1 MKKTKKQDPV
11 PVVPKKALVSI
22 NAYAK
27 AKGIPTKDMRKKLKM
42 VGLWGRINPLE
53 ADRLLELAE
62 KPRYQSS
69 AGGAGMTAENSYAEA
84 DRREKWAKA
93 QQQELKLQTIQG
105 TLVLRAAADKET
117 FEIIRRARDKFLNI
131 PARLAGILAAESDQ
145 ARVFEVLT
153 RELHQ
158 ALEDLSTWKPKQ
170 VQEEL

>member
-1 MKKTKKQDPV
+1 
-11 PVVPKKALVSI
+11 
-22 NAYAK
+22 
-27 AKGIPTKDMRKKLKM
+27 
-42 VGLWGRINPLE
+42 
-53 ADRLLELAE
+53 
-62 KPRYQSS
+62 
-69 AGGAGMTAENSYAEA
+69 
-84 DRREKWAKA
+84 
-93 QQQELKLQTIQG
+93 
-105 TLVLRAAADKET
+105 LVLRAAADKET